1 MANRIAP
8 PRTDL
13 NICFSINCTAPLD
26 IRWSEEVAAK
36 FADQLLLM
44 RANLNA
50 TWARQS
56 SHERRKGGLLGPP
69 SRLPIIV
76 VSPPVI
82 PAMMVIVVI
91 IKLETEKRRDS
102 QTIARIAIAVIAVVV
117 VIAGTAMT
125 MPTQPLA
132 PALAAVPGMH
142 FLHQAFVQLRQRA
155 SRGQSA

>member
-1 MANRIAP
+1 M
-8 PRTDL
+8 
-13 NICFSINCTAPLD
+13 
-26 IRWSEEVAAK
+26 
-36 FADQLLLM
+36 
-44 RANLNA
+44 
-50 TWARQS
+50 
-56 SHERRKGGLLGPP
+56 
-69 SRLPIIV
+69 
-76 VSPPVI
+76 I